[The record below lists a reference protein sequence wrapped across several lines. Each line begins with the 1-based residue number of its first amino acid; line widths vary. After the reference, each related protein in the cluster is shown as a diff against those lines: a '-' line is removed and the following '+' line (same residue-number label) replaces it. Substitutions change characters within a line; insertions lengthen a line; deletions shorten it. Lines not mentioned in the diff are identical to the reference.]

1 MNIYLAAINLGSI
14 GHTLLNILYL
24 ILILGLLIFIHE
36 LGHFLFAK
44 LFKVHIYEFALGM
57 GPTLISKKGKD
68 GVIYAIRAFPI
79 GGFVTMAG
87 EVSEDDKKLKKNA
100 FMCNKPWWQKSIIL
114 LAGVTFNFILAL
126 LLLFFSSL
134 IWGNRENIP
143 VISEV
148 YNGYPAIEAGIEVG
162 DTILEINNHK
172 INDWDKASV
181 VLALKDKDG
190 VYEFKVKK
198 TNGIIKT
205 YNLKPVD
212 EKTKEGTRK
221 VFGISATTV
230 EKKGFINSIK
240 YMFTKTG
247 KIIESMAF
255 VVGNLITGKLSL
267 SALSGPVG
275 MYSVVDQTVGY
286 GSETVIYLIALLS
299 INLGFINAIPFP
311 AFDGGR
317 VLFIIIGA
325 IKGSPVNSKIENAF
339 HTIGFIL
346 LMLLMLYI
354 TFQDILRLT

>member
-1 MNIYLAAINLGSI
+1 MYLAAISLGGI
-14 GHTLLNILYL
+14 GHTALTILYL

-57 GPTLISKKGKD
+57 GPTIISRKGKD
-68 GVIYAIRAFPI
+68 GVIYALRAFPI

-87 EVSEDDKKLKKNA
+87 EVSEDDKSLKKDK

-126 LLLFFSSL
+126 FLLFASSL
-134 IWGNRENIP
+134 IWGNKENIP
-143 VISEV
+143 VISKV
-148 YNGYPAIEAGIEVG
+148 YDDYPAIEAGIEVG
-162 DTILEINNHK
+162 DTILEINGYE
-172 INDWDKASV
+172 ITDWDKASV

-190 VYEFKVKK
+190 IYEFKVKK
-198 TNGIIKT
+198 NDNSIKN
-205 YNLKPVD
+205 YNIKPIT
-212 EKTKEGTRK
+212 EKTEKEEERK

-230 EKKGFINSIK
+230 ESSGFVSSIK

-247 KIIESMAF
+247 KIIESMVF

-275 MYSVVDQTVGY
+275 MYTVVDQTVSY
-286 GSETVIYLIALLS
+286 GAETVIYLIAVLS

-317 VLFIIIGA
+317 VLFIVIGA
-325 IKGSPVNSKIENAF
+325 IKGSPVNPKIENAI
-339 HTIGFIL
+339 HSVGFIL